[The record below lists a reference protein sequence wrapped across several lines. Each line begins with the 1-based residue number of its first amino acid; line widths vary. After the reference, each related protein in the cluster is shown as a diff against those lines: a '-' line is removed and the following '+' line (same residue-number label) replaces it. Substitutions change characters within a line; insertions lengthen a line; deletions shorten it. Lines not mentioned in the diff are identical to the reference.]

1 MAGFR
6 LKETVEQYHGIKILI
21 DWRDTVWQIA
31 RLDGNNWDT
40 MQKGLSDYSN
50 NERQWQKIDGL
61 NSWKGQRQQIAI
73 PSAVHKLWFFVKFR
87 SMTVYGCPI
96 VEIVI
101 NTEYTILI
109 FIWWK
114 LIKNQH
120 FWPADE
126 IAISCHEW
134 PFVVNMIWLKDKFVI
149 AGMCWICR
157 LTWNAWRNRDYNGKD

>member
-1 MAGFR
+1 MTGKWRIFR
-6 LKETVEQYHGIKILI
+6 LKETVEQDYGIKIAI

-31 RLDGNNWDT
+31 RLYGNNWDT

-61 NSWKGQRQQIAI
+61 NRWKGQRQQIAI
-73 PSAVHKLWFFVKFR
+73 PSAVHELWFFVKFR

-96 VEIVI
+96 VAIVI
-101 NTEYTILI
+101 NTEYTVLI
-109 FIWWK
+109 FMWWK

-120 FWPADE
+120 SWPADE

-134 PFVVNMIWLKDKFVI
+134 LLIVDMIWLKGQNVI
-149 AGMCWICR
+149 AGIFLNILDMY
-157 LTWNAWRNRDYNGKD
+157 RN